1 MPAEYAQNLGSRL
14 SWLGTAGPAKA
25 AWARSSYAFRLR
37 VLHPSLLT
45 NHLSPLP
52 ALSAL
57 PAFIIPLPR
66 RVWAVIFPSAESL
79 VRAAQALGQPG
90 RCEG

>member
-1 MPAEYAQNLGSRL
+1 MPAEYTQNLGSRL

-45 NHLSPLP
+45 NHLSPFAGAIGAIGTTGVP
-52 ALSAL
+52 HSSSA
-57 PAFIIPLPR
+57 AG
-66 RVWAVIFPSAESL
+66 
-79 VRAAQALGQPG
+79 LG
-90 RCEG
+90 RNFSVS